1 MPRCPVQLALLTFW
15 RNLTTTHPRPQ
26 SPPTP
31 QRLLLACSAGGDSVA
46 LTHAAAHLHRHNVL
60 PAELRV
66 AHVHHHLRG
75 PDADADAQAAATLA
89 DTLGL
94 PFHLLHLD
102 SDALR
107 AASNLESAAR
117 DARYAALAG
126 LCRPGDAVWTAHHAD
141 DQAETVQ
148 MRIARGTGW
157 RGASGMQPRSYAPVW
172 PALAGVTLVRPA
184 LRLSRDE
191 LQPSLGKLEPIAD
204 PSNENTDFERIRVR
218 KALSR
223 DPSRRAQFLELSDKL
238 AAGRV
243 AERERLAAVLDGH
256 AMTHEGQLSLR
267 SLAPLDALATL
278 APIVGGQQGPVDRSR
293 LRAGREALKSG
304 APVALGGGC
313 IGDWDGEQLVLSR
326 DPVAMTGRSDGGLV
340 PTAERLEI
348 GPEPQ
353 VWDGRFLISGESGV
367 VNPERRGRH
376 VGFRIL
382 FGRDVRVRN
391 LVAERI
397 QHSCAP

>member
-141 DQAETVQ
+141 DQAETVLMQ
-148 MRIARGTGW
+148 LLRGTAPPGP
-157 RGASGMQPRSYAPVW
+157 RGIRPTRHLTPSPPNPQQPPRTPSRGLPQAGPDPPPIPLHRPLLTVPRTALTAYLTRHRLPHRTDATNADTTRTRAALRHRVL
-172 PALAGVTLVRPA
+172 PALLDTFPNLHRRLADHAADAADLAELLDTLAADVTFPLSRTAARRLPRPVFCTALRREA
-184 LRLSRDE
+184 LRLGVSSDRLHRRTLHAIHRAATDPAGHPRTF
-191 LQPSLGKLEPIAD
+191 LLG
-204 PSNENTDFERIRVR
+204 
-218 KALSR
+218 
-223 DPSRRAQFLELSDKL
+223 Q
-238 AAGRV
+238 
-243 AERERLAAVLDGH
+243 
-256 AMTHEGQLSLR
+256 
-267 SLAPLDALATL
+267 
-278 APIVGGQQGPVDRSR
+278 
-293 LRAGREALKSG
+293 
-304 APVALGGGC
+304 
-313 IGDWDGEQLVLSR
+313 
-326 DPVAMTGRSDGGLV
+326 
-340 PTAERLEI
+340 
-348 GPEPQ
+348 
-353 VWDGRFLISGESGV
+353 
-367 VNPERRGRH
+367 
-376 VGFRIL
+376 
-382 FGRDVRVRN
+382 
-391 LVAERI
+391 RI
-397 QHSCAP
+397 QAHITPAHISLTHTT

>member
-1 MPRCPVQLALLTFW
+1 MSAALRAELDENAFEDGQPYALAFSGGGDSLALLA
-15 RNLTTTHPRPQ
+15 R
-26 SPPTP
+26 
-31 QRLLLACSAGGDSVA
+31 
-46 LTHAAAHLHRHNVL
+46 
-60 PAELRV
+60 
-66 AHVHHHLRG
+66 LRG
-75 PDADADAQAAATLA
+75 DP
-89 DTLGL
+89 
-94 PFHLLHLD
+94 LLHGVLHVD
-102 SDALR
+102 HGLRDGSDAEAEQARKL
-107 AASNLESAAR
+107 AAR
-117 DARYAALAG
+117 LDRAVSVLRWDPGEIDSGLQEKARQARYALMG
-126 LCRPGDAVWTAHHAD
+126 KWCRDKGITQLVTAHHAD

-191 LQPSLGKLEPIAD
+191 LRQSLGKLEPIAD

-223 DPSRRAQFLELSDKL
+223 DPSRRAQLLELSDKL

-293 LRAGREALKSG
+293 LRAGREALKDG

-326 DPVAMTGRSDGGLV
+326 DPVAMTGRRDGGLE
-340 PTAERLEI
+340 PTAVRTDI
-348 GPEPQ
+348 TPEPT
-353 VWDGRFLISGESGV
+353 VWDGRFLVSGTSGV
-367 VNPERRGRH
+367 INPERHGRH

-397 QHSCAP
+397 RHAVQP